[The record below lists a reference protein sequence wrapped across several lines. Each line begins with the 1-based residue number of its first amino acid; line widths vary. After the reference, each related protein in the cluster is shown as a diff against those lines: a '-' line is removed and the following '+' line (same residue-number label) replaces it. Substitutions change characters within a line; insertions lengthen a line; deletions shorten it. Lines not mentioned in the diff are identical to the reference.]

1 MESHK
6 NLSVPK
12 HQHQPVIYISTASTS
27 YIYIYQHHQPVIYI
41 YLLMDSSP
49 NHLRIMWTSTERPT
63 GPRNGPT
70 HRLWCRDVEK
80 SCREVLRALNEGCVT
95 RIHLPRPQ
103 KKGPKIGKSMEIPM
117 EIPMCFPCC
126 SSGCLCFLLG
136 NRWNSPVFKRLEK
149 IKAVVFRGSDVSG
162 FGS

>member
-1 MESHK
+1 MKVGWDDDIPNINMESHK

-12 HQHQPVIYISTASTS
+12 HQHQPVIYINSINQL
-27 YIYIYQHHQPVIYI
+27 YIYIYQHHQPVVYI

-103 KKGPKIGKSMEIPM
+103 KKGPKNREIHGNSHVFSLLFQWLSLFFAGKSMEFT
-117 EIPMCFPCC
+117 CF
-126 SSGCLCFLLG
+126 
-136 NRWNSPVFKRLEK
+136 
-149 IKAVVFRGSDVSG
+149 
-162 FGS
+162 